1 VTTQRV
7 TDVLV
12 VGGGPAGSSAAY
24 WAATA
29 GLNVLLLE
37 REVMPRERVCGDALT
52 PKAAGQLYDMGLE
65 EDTKELHRHFGL
77 RMTARGHSID
87 LDWPGDHDHPDHGL
101 VIRRSRLDT
110 LLNSNAVRAGAEVW
124 TGVEVKNPI
133 IEYGHLRGC
142 QAVGTG
148 AGTGP
153 EGALEVRAKFVIIA
167 DGPIS
172 NFGRALGTARSRNYA
187 QGLAI
192 RGYFQCER
200 HMENQLELVFDLRNK
215 SGDELPGYGW
225 VFPVGDG
232 TVNVGVGLLSHHF
245 GNEAISLED
254 LFEHWVSQIPSHWE
268 INSEHIEDKPL
279 SGRLP
284 MGGSVQ
290 PRSGPNW
297 LVVGD
302 AAGSVNPFN
311 GDGVEPALNNG
322 RLAASVISSAIA
334 TGDGLELRKYESDL
348 ELTYDRYYKLGRI
361 ATKTLGRPGLM
372 RKLTLLG
379 IQSRVVTELALRIS
393 SNLIN
398 NDAGG
403 TESVYQV
410 ATQLARLVPDRD
422 K

>member
-1 VTTQRV
+1 
-7 TDVLV
+7 
-12 VGGGPAGSSAAY
+12 
-24 WAATA
+24 
-29 GLNVLLLE
+29 
-37 REVMPRERVCGDALT
+37 
-52 PKAAGQLYDMGLE
+52 
-65 EDTKELHRHFGL
+65 
-77 RMTARGHSID
+77 
-87 LDWPGDHDHPDHGL
+87 
-101 VIRRSRLDT
+101 
-110 LLNSNAVRAGAEVW
+110 
-124 TGVEVKNPI
+124 
-133 IEYGHLRGC
+133 
-142 QAVGTG
+142 
-148 AGTGP
+148 
-153 EGALEVRAKFVIIA
+153 
-167 DGPIS
+167 
-172 NFGRALGTARSRNYA
+172 
-187 QGLAI
+187 
-192 RGYFQCER
+192 
-200 HMENQLELVFDLRNK
+200 MENQLELVFDLRNK
-215 SGDELPGYGW
+215 SGGELPGYGW

-254 LFEHWVSQIPSHWE
+254 LFQHWVSQIPSNWE
-268 INSEHIEDKPL
+268 INSKNIEDKPL

-322 RLAASVISSAIA
+322 RLAASVISAAIA
-334 TGDGLELRKYESDL
+334 TGDGLELRKYEAEL
-348 ELTYDRYYKLGRI
+348 ELSYDRYYKLGRI
-361 ATKTLGRPGLM
+361 ATKALGRPGLM